1 MQIVSALELKQL
13 SQQLNGVSQEAQLHV
28 AQSEDRQH
36 LHALSRARVSKWTN
50 TIQGHRKQ
58 KLVARATRAAEEERQ
73 RALIDAEHAEAES
86 RAREEL
92 IGRAKHM
99 QYCQQD
105 SVRAFHSRVLL
116 AQVLEERDLQVRVA
130 KLSRGQKETSL
141 EDKRADL
148 AHAVAMQQQA
158 INTRLKA
165 ENIAAVQAAQMLE
178 KRRIEAEER
187 EARLLE
193 QRRLIELDTEFQQE
207 SALKDAAR
215 RNEALMLRSQL
226 DNMASE
232 KRSRA
237 IDMQTRE
244 KEQDVRI
251 EAWVAR
257 KARQVEMKKDIEK
270 KWFELSDFSLCAL
283 CFSAPTDNNSHARNS
298 ASLARREL
306 IGQTQEKLSKDHD
319 AKIEQQV
326 NEAMRLQQEKAAH
339 EDERKQHAKLAR
351 KQELKKYYDDY
362 VQRNSEKLRIEKE
375 QDKKLLDHYN
385 QIHEEAVAEQLE
397 RKATLLMKGKTL
409 QSYHKAQANRAKQDR
424 EKERIQSQNL
434 DKQRVSES
442 VDQDANLE
450 KYMLAVANAPW
461 AQTNS
466 RLQKFVHQSLTAA
479 KLAKSGGGGG
489 SKSGGVGNQQ
499 YRQPVNTK
507 ERLGFMPGGYRKP
520 DLVRM
525 NPIVAGGYL
534 EVVGEGKTRA
544 EDHLAVVS
552 IP

>member
-58 KLVARATRAAEEERQ
+58 KLVARATRAAEEEKQ

-105 SVRAFHSRVLL
+105 NVRAFHSRVLL

-130 KLSRGQKETSL
+130 KLSRGPKETSL

-178 KRRIEAEER
+178 KRRFEAEER

-193 QRRLIELDTEFQQE
+193 QRRLIELDTEFQEE

-215 RNEALMLRSQL
+215 RNEALTLRSQL

-270 KWFELSDFSLCAL
+270 KWFD
-283 CFSAPTDNNSHARNS
+283 

-319 AKIEQQV
+319 AKLEQQV
-326 NEAMRLQQEKAAH
+326 NEAMRLQQEKAAQ

-351 KQELKKYYDDY
+351 KQELKHYYDDY

-397 RKATLLMKGKTL
+397 RKAALLMKGKTL
-409 QSYHKAQANRAKQDR
+409 QSYHKAQANRAKLDR

-442 VDQDANLE
+442 VDQDTNLE

-479 KLAKSGGGGG
+479 KLAKSGGGG
-489 SKSGGVGNQQ
+489 SKSGGIRNQQ

-534 EVVGEGKTRA
+534 EVVGGGKTRA